1 MTEMEEALFSK
12 EYFQDKIL
20 TMRRKLHAMDGFQ
33 PVERISDNLPQSEE
47 MEQVAFIKTNEK
59 VNA

>member
-1 MTEMEEALFSK
+1 MEEALFSK

-47 MEQVAFIKTNEK
+47 MEQVAFIKTK
-59 VNA
+59 

>member
-20 TMRRKLHAMDGFQ
+20 TMRRKLHAMDFS
-33 PVERISDNLPQSEE
+33 R
-47 MEQVAFIKTNEK
+47 
-59 VNA
+59 

>member
-1 MTEMEEALFSK
+1 MKETLFSK

-20 TMRRKLHAMDGFQ
+20 TMRRKLHAMDGFR
-33 PVERISDNLPQSEE
+33 PVEKISENLPQSEE